1 MKIAV
6 IQMPYE
12 DYRELPKSERVMGM
26 LSYKGIPLA
35 DPRVPRKEQYV
46 SGKVAVAASIS
57 EAAFV
62 VLRLA
67 EVDVQWREVKAR
79 TGRPIHA

>member
-12 DYRELPKSERVMGM
+12 DYREH
-26 LSYKGIPLA
+26 
-35 DPRVPRKEQYV
+35 PRVPRKEQYV